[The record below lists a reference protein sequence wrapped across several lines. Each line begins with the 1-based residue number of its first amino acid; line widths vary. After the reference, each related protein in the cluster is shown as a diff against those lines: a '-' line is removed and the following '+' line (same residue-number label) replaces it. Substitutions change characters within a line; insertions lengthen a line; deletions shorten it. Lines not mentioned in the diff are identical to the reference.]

1 VRCPGARLRT
11 SEGQTGGETADAVGM
26 IEGLYQMASLILII
40 SRKNCIRILI
50 HFFVALER
58 SASLVILQQDSP

>member
-1 VRCPGARLRT
+1 
-11 SEGQTGGETADAVGM
+11 M